1 MKVEDLMDLLKKANP
16 QDYVRFY
23 SLKFVDNVDTVVW
36 QKEQLF
42 IEDCSKSEKGLEILF
57 R

>member
-1 MKVEDLMDLLKKANP
+1 MDLLKKANP